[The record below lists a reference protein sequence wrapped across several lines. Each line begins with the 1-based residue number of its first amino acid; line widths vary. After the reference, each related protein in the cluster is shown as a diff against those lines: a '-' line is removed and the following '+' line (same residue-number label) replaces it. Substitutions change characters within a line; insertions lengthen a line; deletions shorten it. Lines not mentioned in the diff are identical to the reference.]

1 MLTRMPAS
9 IRRRRDGNGIL
20 QQEKKRFSAHHGRI
34 INGNGYDGT
43 GNIGKLNGIG
53 GRHGID
59 SPEKSPSTSTS
70 FATTTSGSGGASDDD
85 TIMEDHP
92 SQDSYGVVRGEV
104 LDLAADLRTFRPGD
118 RLDIPYELTIT
129 DSLQDFWQSAFH
141 SQDRINTSRPF
152 CRRMGLQ
159 DRVIPFPLALFLTSS
174 MTHADAAKLQVGFGR
189 VSYIWPVF
197 SGDTLRRTFTVESVR
212 NTSDGNHSIFHF
224 RCDLIN
230 QRNRLCMRAD
240 KRMLFE
246 FPVPPS
252 NVQASSSKS
261 STYTGGEKD
270 EDPNLHVFRDHMLSR
285 SKVAEELQSH
295 SLVDLRPGQLILHS
309 MNRSLTQTQSQ
320 QLASLARLTHERHFD
335 VRRYEPTE
343 LLIPGGMVIGIVVS
357 AASRDF
363 HELLHQEMINC
374 NFVNPLH
381 PGNIVGA
388 MSYVH
393 SVQEAVGDLEI
404 VTVRTLGVKNMDVK
418 RDLQG
423 VDIPLELLQVGPDPI
438 KSRDIQGICKTK
450 CPQLHD
456 KIVVQMDRK
465 ILRQS
470 PATNVFLL

>member
-1 MLTRMPAS
+1 MSTRMPAS
-9 IRRRRDGNGIL
+9 IHRRGGNGML
-20 QQEKKRFSAHHGRI
+20 QDKRRFFAHHGRI
-34 INGNGYDGT
+34 INGYAGA
-43 GNIGKLNGIG
+43 GNNSSNNLNGMNS
-53 GRHGID
+53 GRHSID
-59 SPEKSPSTSTS
+59 SPEQSSSSTS
-70 FATTTSGSGGASDDD
+70 FTTTTTSGSSGTSDDR
-85 TIMEDHP
+85 IEDDHAHL
-92 SQDSYGVVRGEV
+92 SYAVVRGEV

-118 RLDIPYELTIT
+118 KLDIPYELTIT
-129 DSLQDFWQSAFH
+129 ESMQDFWQSAFH
-141 SQDRINTSRPF
+141 SQDRINTSKPF

-212 NTSDGNHSIFHF
+212 NTSDGNHSVFHF
-224 RCDLIN
+224 RCDLVN

-246 FPVPPS
+246 FPIPPS
-252 NVQASSSKS
+252 NVQASSSTSSTS

-295 SLVDLRPGQLILHS
+295 SLAGLRPGQLILHS

-343 LLIPGGMVIGIVVS
+343 LLIPGGLVMGIVVS

-363 HELLHQEMINC
+363 HELLHQEMIHC

-418 RDLQG
+418 RDLAG
-423 VDIPLELLQVGPDPI
+423 VDIPLELLMIGQDPI
-438 KSRDIQGICKTK
+438 KSRDIQRICKTK